1 MNGKFSIS
9 LRLGCALLA
18 AAFLVTVDSFTAD
31 AQTLPQITTARL
43 KGKKLIVSGQAFE
56 IGASILING
65 VEEKTKNSADN
76 PTGELIAK
84 KGRKRIGEDEIVT
97 IHVVNP
103 AGSASSA
110 FRFFGGPTLTL
121 ADQGKTIDLKVGQQF
136 LVALG
141 GGYAWKVDFQELKNI
156 VVVPTLLPIFGSQGL
171 FEPIASGRV
180 SFKAKGEPNCN
191 KEEGGPCP
199 QNPVDFEVTI
209 AIE

>member
-1 MNGKFSIS
+1 MNGKLLIS
-9 LRLGCALLA
+9 LRLGCALLVT
-18 AAFLVTVDSFTAD
+18 AFLVTADDFTVH

-43 KGKKLIVSGQAFE
+43 KGKKLIVTGQAFE

-65 VEEKTKNSADN
+65 SEEKTKNSADN

-84 KGRKRIGEDEIVT
+84 KGRNRIGEDQIVT

-103 AGSASSA
+103 AGSASSG
-110 FRFFGGPTLTL
+110 FRFFGGPTITL
-121 ADQGKTIDLKVGQQF
+121 ADQGKTINLKVGQQF

-141 GGYAWKVDFQELKNI
+141 GGYGWKVDFDELKNI
-156 VVVPTLLPIFGSQGL
+156 VAVPTLLPIFGTQGI
-171 FEPIASGRV
+171 FQPVAAGRV

-191 KEEGGPCP
+191 KEEGPCP
-199 QNPVDFEVTI
+199 ENPVQFEVII